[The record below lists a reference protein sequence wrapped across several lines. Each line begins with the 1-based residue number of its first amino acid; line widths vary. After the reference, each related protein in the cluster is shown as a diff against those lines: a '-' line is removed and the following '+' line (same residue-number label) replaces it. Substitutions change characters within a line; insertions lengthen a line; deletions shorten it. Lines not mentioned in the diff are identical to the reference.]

1 MKVFFVQI
9 GKTDLP
15 YLKEGISIYEKRIR
29 HYIPFEIITLPAI
42 KGSAKMSE
50 EKLKDSEGEAL
61 LSVCKQDDYVV
72 LLDEHGTQYK
82 SKEFAG
88 FFEKQMV
95 SGLKRILFISGGA
108 YGVSEEITSRT
119 NKIIS
124 FSRMTFSH
132 QIIRLIFMEQFYR
145 AMTIIKGDPYHHE

>member
-1 MKVFFVQI
+1 MKVFFIQI

-29 HYIPFEIITLPAI
+29 HYIPFEIITVSAI
-42 KGSAKMSE
+42 RGSAKMSE
-50 EKLKDSEGEAL
+50 EKLKESEGEAIL
-61 LSVCKQDDYVV
+61 NICKQGDYVV
-72 LLDEHGTQYK
+72 LLDENGTQYM

-88 FFEKQMV
+88 FCEKQMV
-95 SGLKRILFISGGA
+95 SGLKRILFLTGGA
-108 YGVSEEITSRT
+108 YGVSEQITSRA

-145 AMTIIKGDPYHHE
+145 AMTIIRGDPYHHE